1 MNVDGKEEKEEKE
14 ETKKATDELEA
25 KVERKMDAIEQMMT
39 QFKDA
44 MQTIVQT
51 QQEMKKDSDQG
62 LINLQTE
69 SANQAARIKADMKML
84 QSRPQAFRTKPRAA
98 NNQAKPAEVAEVEGS
113 ESEEQR
119 RLDKKGNL
127 RTPPRLPKTRA
138 ARQKVGQGL
147 VDDSYMS
154 TDEEAERIADD
165 AAVLPGVVTSVKP
178 AVGANLPSAVPSNV
192 GPIATVTGGSA
203 SSGGANPLAAAAPRV
218 PATANPVKGGEDAA
232 LKAFLGAEGA
242 AKTRTSTKE
251 VFTVGGT
258 PAVSK

>member
-1 MNVDGKEEKEEKE
+1 MNVDAAPVEKVED
-14 ETKKATDELEA
+14 KKATDELEA
-25 KVERKMDAIEQMMT
+25 KVERKMDAIEQMMM

-51 QQEMKKDSDQG
+51 QQEMKKDSAQV
-62 LINLQTE
+62 ISNLQTE
-69 SANQAARIKADMKML
+69 SANQAARIKADMKLM
-84 QSRPQAFRTKPRAA
+84 QNRPQAFRTKPKPATP
-98 NNQAKPAEVAEVEGS
+98 QAKSMETVEDS
-113 ESEEQR
+113 DTEEKKL
-119 RLDKKGNL
+119 LDKKGNL

-218 PATANPVKGGEDAA
+218 PATAHPVKGGEEAA

>member
-1 MNVDGKEEKEEKE
+1 MGQEKATKETLDGQSSTAPGQCMPQGPVAGGLQPMNVDAKEEKEEKE
-14 ETKKATDELEA
+14 ETKKATDELEE
-25 KVERKMDAIEQMMT
+25 KVERKMDAIEQTMM

-127 RTPPRLPKTRA
+127 RTPPRLPR
-138 ARQKVGQGL
+138 
-147 VDDSYMS
+147 
-154 TDEEAERIADD
+154 
-165 AAVLPGVVTSVKP
+165 
-178 AVGANLPSAVPSNV
+178 
-192 GPIATVTGGSA
+192 
-203 SSGGANPLAAAAPRV
+203 
-218 PATANPVKGGEDAA
+218 
-232 LKAFLGAEGA
+232 
-242 AKTRTSTKE
+242 
-251 VFTVGGT
+251 
-258 PAVSK
+258 